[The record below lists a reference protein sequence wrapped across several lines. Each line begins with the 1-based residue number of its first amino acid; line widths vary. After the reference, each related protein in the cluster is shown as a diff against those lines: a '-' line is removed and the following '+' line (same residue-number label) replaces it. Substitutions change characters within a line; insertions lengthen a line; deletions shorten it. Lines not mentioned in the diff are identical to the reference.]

1 MFEKSR
7 LLTCQ
12 ILGLLVNTLPT
23 DEKYPVFNRDNL
35 TVPIQIQ
42 LSQKPKT
49 FSEFFLAFFKSRL
62 IFEYFRKKRDSQ
74 GFRISELRSLK
85 TGLHKSLKSPFSE
98 NLSTRN
104 MVNVPKHCWNLHHS
118 TFIIFIDHCQ
128 GNWYGKSL
136 SYWYAISW
144 DCLLTHWLQV
154 KSILFFIGPI

>member
-12 ILGLLVNTLPT
+12 ILGLLVNTLST

-74 GFRISELRSLK
+74 GFRISEIAE
-85 TGLHKSLKSPFSE
+85 F
-98 NLSTRN
+98 
-104 MVNVPKHCWNLHHS
+104 
-118 TFIIFIDHCQ
+118 
-128 GNWYGKSL
+128 
-136 SYWYAISW
+136 
-144 DCLLTHWLQV
+144 
-154 KSILFFIGPI
+154 

>member
-12 ILGLLVNTLPT
+12 ILGFLVNTLPT

-74 GFRISELRSLK
+74 GFRISEIAES
-85 TGLHKSLKSPFSE
+85 
-98 NLSTRN
+98 
-104 MVNVPKHCWNLHHS
+104 
-118 TFIIFIDHCQ
+118 
-128 GNWYGKSL
+128 
-136 SYWYAISW
+136 
-144 DCLLTHWLQV
+144 
-154 KSILFFIGPI
+154 

>member
-7 LLTCQ
+7 LLTCL

-74 GFRISELRSLK
+74 GFRISEIAES
-85 TGLHKSLKSPFSE
+85 
-98 NLSTRN
+98 
-104 MVNVPKHCWNLHHS
+104 
-118 TFIIFIDHCQ
+118 
-128 GNWYGKSL
+128 
-136 SYWYAISW
+136 
-144 DCLLTHWLQV
+144 
-154 KSILFFIGPI
+154 

>member
-1 MFEKSR
+1 MFERSR

-74 GFRISELRSLK
+74 GFRISEIAES
-85 TGLHKSLKSPFSE
+85 
-98 NLSTRN
+98 
-104 MVNVPKHCWNLHHS
+104 
-118 TFIIFIDHCQ
+118 
-128 GNWYGKSL
+128 
-136 SYWYAISW
+136 
-144 DCLLTHWLQV
+144 
-154 KSILFFIGPI
+154 